1 MKAKQRRRRDP
12 TRDPLVLI
20 VAGKMRGVLG
30 EVQEAHDA
38 ALTGDYAAD
47 RAVCEAAI
55 RQAQEELDA
64 AGDGADKQANAY
76 DLAWS
81 WWRLDEAFTRLA
93 HVESRARLAR
103 RRQALMADNRLPIKE
118 AKRGR

>member
-1 MKAKQRRRRDP
+1 MKAKPRRPRDP

-30 EVQEAHDA
+30 EVQEAHDLT
-38 ALTGDYAAD
+38 LTGTYTAD

-55 RQAQEELDA
+55 KQAQEELDA
-64 AGDGADKQANAY
+64 AGEGGDPKGNNY

-81 WWRLDEAFTRLA
+81 WHRLDEALTRLA
-93 HVESRARLAR
+93 HVESRVRLAR
-103 RRQALMADNRLPIKE
+103 RRVTLIKE
-118 AKRGR
+118 GKLKEETRR